1 MRYVTGVEEIENY
14 GVMEILYF
22 ADEINKFDISFFCL
36 FECVLEKNHAVEFV
50 SRIIFKIV

>member
-14 GVMEILYF
+14 GIMEILYF

-50 SRIIFKIV
+50 SRIVFKIV